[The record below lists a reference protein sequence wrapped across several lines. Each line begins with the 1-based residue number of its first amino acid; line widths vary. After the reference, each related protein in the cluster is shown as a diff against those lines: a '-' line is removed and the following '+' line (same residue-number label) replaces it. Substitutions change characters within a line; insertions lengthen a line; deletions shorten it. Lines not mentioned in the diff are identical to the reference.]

1 MAKPNIQDVLSYE
14 IKKEIADRYFGF
26 RKLIEE
32 DKLGLLDKIQQYSF
46 ILEKR
51 ISFDLIRIY
60 ILLHDESLI
69 QDFLDLV
76 NLEERLFYDS
86 FLTHSQQIQERV
98 FEGVRIRGLTRFG
111 CFCNLVEDCYERL
124 VFHAGRY
131 REKYDEL
138 VELQANI
145 DAEIKVFYRQNDF
158 GSIMGFLHSLGD
170 AGQSGGMEGGME
182 VGLLQE
188 LEKKMDIKAPPPIE
202 HYLPPISSLP
212 PHKGIAR
219 DMKRLLKEAYSQ
231 HDEVFLDKIIARSA
245 FPLWR

>member
-1 MAKPNIQDVLSYE
+1 MESNISDVLNYE

-32 DKLGLLDKIQQYSF
+32 DKLELLEKIRQYSF

-60 ILLHDESLI
+60 VLLKDEGLI

-76 NLEERLFYDS
+76 KLEKKFFYDP
-86 FLTHSQQIQERV
+86 FLASSQHIQERV
-98 FEGVRIRGLTRFG
+98 FEGVRMRGLTRFG
-111 CFCNLVEDCYERL
+111 CFCDLVEDCYERL
-124 VFHAGRY
+124 VYHARLYG
-131 REKYDEL
+131 EKFQELMDSQATIDE
-138 VELQANI
+138 
-145 DAEIKVFYRQNDF
+145 EIKMFYRQNDF

-170 AGQSGGMEGGME
+170 AGLSAGMEGGME

-188 LEKKMDIKAPPPIE
+188 LEKKMDIEAPPPIE
-202 HYLPPISSLP
+202 HYLPPIPSLP
-212 PHKGIAR
+212 EYKDIAK
-219 DMKRLLKEAYSQ
+219 DVKQLLNKAYPL
-231 HDEVFLDKIIARSA
+231 HDEVFFDKVIARSL

>member
-1 MAKPNIQDVLSYE
+1 MKPNIQDVLAYE

-32 DKLGLLDKIQQYSF
+32 DKMGLLEKIRQYSF

-60 ILLHDESLI
+60 ILLKDEKLI
-69 QDFLDLV
+69 QAFLDLV
-76 NLEERLFYDS
+76 GLEERLFYDS
-86 FLTHSQQIQERV
+86 YLVGSQNIQDRV

-111 CFCNLVEDCYERL
+111 CFCNLAEDSYERL
-124 VFHAGRY
+124 VLHAGLY

-138 VELQANI
+138 IEYQETI
-145 DAEIKVFYRQNDF
+145 DAEIKLFYRQNDF

-182 VGLLQE
+182 VGLVQE
-188 LEKKMDIKAPPPIE
+188 LEKKMNIEAPPPIE
-202 HYLPPISSLP
+202 HYLPLIPSLP
-212 PHKGIAR
+212 AYKAIAPE
-219 DMKRLLKEAYSQ
+219 MKRLLNEAYSQ
-231 HDEVFLDKIIARSA
+231 HDKVFLDKVVARSA

>member
-1 MAKPNIQDVLSYE
+1 MKPNIQDVLSYE

-32 DKLGLLDKIQQYSF
+32 DKLGLLEKIRQYSF

-60 ILLHDESLI
+60 VLLKDEALI
-69 QDFLDLV
+69 QAFLDLI

-86 FLTHSQQIQERV
+86 FLARSRHIQERV

-124 VFHAGRY
+124 IFHSGRY

-138 VELQANI
+138 IDFQATI
-145 DAEIKVFYRQNDF
+145 DEEIKMFYRQNDF

-170 AGQSGGMEGGME
+170 TGQSGGMEGGME

-188 LEKKMDIKAPPPIE
+188 LEKKMNIEAPPPIE
-202 HYLPPISSLP
+202 HYLPLIPSLP
-212 PHKGIAR
+212 PYKEIAK
-219 DMKRLLKEAYSQ
+219 DMKQLLNEAYPL
-231 HDEVFLDKIIARSA
+231 HDEVFLDKVIARSA